1 MGSACFVT
9 NKRAWSVL
17 KCLFVLMIF
26 FMDKKG
32 IPSTIPKLPST
43 LASFITEIFHE
54 CCPFF
59 HSPFPLV
66 HRLSMNWHFYGQ
78 LSMHGQLSIVW
89 TIYGQFWNHG
99 QLSIDYGQLSM
110 YGQLSIW
117 TIVHDGQ
124 LIVHAW
130 TIVHGPLWTI
140 VHTMDNCPLSMSM
153 YTS

>member
-1 MGSACFVT
+1 
-9 NKRAWSVL
+9 
-17 KCLFVLMIF
+17 
-26 FMDKKG
+26 MDN
-32 IPSTIPKLPST
+32 
-43 LASFITEIFHE
+43 FEI
-54 CCPFF
+54 
-59 HSPFPLV
+59 
-66 HRLSMNWHFYGQ
+66 Y
-78 LSMHGQLSIVW
+78 
-89 TIYGQFWNHG
+89 G

-153 YTS
+153 YTRIAGNWHIQDRSIHDMARATSGQIHVL

>member
-1 MGSACFVT
+1 
-9 NKRAWSVL
+9 
-17 KCLFVLMIF
+17 
-26 FMDKKG
+26 MDN
-32 IPSTIPKLPST
+32 
-43 LASFITEIFHE
+43 FEI
-54 CCPFF
+54 
-59 HSPFPLV
+59 
-66 HRLSMNWHFYGQ
+66 Y
-78 LSMHGQLSIVW
+78 
-89 TIYGQFWNHG
+89 G

-153 YTS
+153 YTRVSRGMGALADV

>member
-1 MGSACFVT
+1 
-9 NKRAWSVL
+9 
-17 KCLFVLMIF
+17 
-26 FMDKKG
+26 MDN
-32 IPSTIPKLPST
+32 
-43 LASFITEIFHE
+43 FEI
-54 CCPFF
+54 
-59 HSPFPLV
+59 
-66 HRLSMNWHFYGQ
+66 Y
-78 LSMHGQLSIVW
+78 
-89 TIYGQFWNHG
+89 G

-153 YTS
+153 YTTFVLLVERIIPPSVQNGTDYPFHQWNG